1 MLRIWDDMQ
10 TQEQWMNLYK
20 QELEIPSDRQ
30 LSIHWNTTTAEIRQ
44 LKTGKRKLSVARKLM
59 IAQALDL
66 DPMQIFISCEFYKAR
81 EDEKDFLKSEY
92 FKSVI
97 KTYNVRVPVGFYK
110 KRRTRVR

>member
-1 MLRIWDDMQ
+1 MQ

-20 QELEIPSDRQ
+20 QELGITSDRK
-30 LSIHWNTTTAEIRQ
+30 LSFHWNTTTAEIRQ

-66 DPMQIFISCEFYKAR
+66 DPIQIFVSCEFYKAR
-81 EDEKDFLKSEY
+81 EDEKEFLKSEY

-110 KRRTRVR
+110 RRRFGGD

>member
-110 KRRTRVR
+110 KRRFSGD